1 MKNLTLVLF
10 FTLASSSV
18 FAQSMIG
25 QERCFAT
32 HIKEAI
38 EINKERREK
47 YRHLYGDGPAK
58 VMSRLIMFEKLIL
71 ISANWYDLRA
81 RKYHRHDIPILC
93 HDLVPMDL
101 TPEFSFT
108 KVPAAIK
115 LPEIDF
121 QKLKKELKKNLK
133 RSNPNLEKAD
143 RLLVDALNVLKEE
156 PRAFCLSRHFL
167 ESMLRAVRLIPHYE
181 KHFSKLNMNDDLEI
195 NIRPERLSLG
205 FLNTHLIGFGEMERI
220 DRKAFIYQRQGIPLL
235 CQDVP
240 HIPTNE
246 YLDYNY

>member
-1 MKNLTLVLF
+1 MKNLIMAIF
-10 FTLASSSV
+10 FTFASFNV

-38 EINKERREK
+38 EINKERKEK

-58 VMSRLIMFEKLIL
+58 VMSRLILFEKLIL
-71 ISANWYDLRA
+71 LSAHWYDLRA
-81 RKYHRHDIPILC
+81 RKYHRHDIPVLC
-93 HDLVPMDL
+93 HDLVPMEL
-101 TPEFSFT
+101 TPEFSSA
-108 KVPAAIK
+108 KVPAATK

-121 QKLKKELKKNLK
+121 QKLKDELKKNLK
-133 RSNPNLEKAD
+133 RSRPNLAQAD
-143 RLLVDALNVLKEE
+143 KLLVEALKTLKEE
-156 PRAFCLSRHFL
+156 PRAYCLSRHFL
-167 ESMLRAVRLIPHYE
+167 ESMLRGVRLIPHYE
-181 KHFSKLNMNDDLEI
+181 KHFSKLENSGETQI
-195 NIRPERLSLG
+195 QIRPARLILG

-220 DRKAFIYQRQGIPLL
+220 DRKAFTYQRQGIPLL

-240 HIPTNE
+240 HIPTDE